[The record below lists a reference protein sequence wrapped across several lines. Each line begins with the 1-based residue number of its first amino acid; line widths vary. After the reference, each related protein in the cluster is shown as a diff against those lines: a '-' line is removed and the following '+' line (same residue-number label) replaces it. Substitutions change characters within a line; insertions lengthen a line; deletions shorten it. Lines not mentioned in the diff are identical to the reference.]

1 MKKGKNKTG
10 VVKVVGSEANHSKS
24 GKVVEEVRG
33 DTNHGSGDGPTIG
46 IRAKVETPSSFNIG
60 GREIII
66 PVSVEA
72 TGGIRLKLKMPKIFQ

>member
-1 MKKGKNKTG
+1 MNNFETI
-10 VVKVVGSEANHSKS
+10 
-24 GKVVEEVRG
+24 
-33 DTNHGSGDGPTIG
+33 HGSWRHEPWQ
-46 IRAKVETPSSFNIG
+46 KVETPSSFNIG